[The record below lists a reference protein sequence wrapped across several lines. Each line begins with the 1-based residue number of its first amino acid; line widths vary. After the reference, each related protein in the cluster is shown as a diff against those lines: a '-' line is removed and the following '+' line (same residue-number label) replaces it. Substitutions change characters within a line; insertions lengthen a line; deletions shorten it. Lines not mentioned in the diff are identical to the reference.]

1 MKFLEGC
8 DVTIYTSADPQA
20 DFVTLPSMRSTHLR
34 AARPIADELSKGQK
48 LEHGAM
54 TDIFLEH
61 AIRES
66 YGIDKC
72 VLIPHWDRKPRI
84 AKMARHE
91 NAELF
96 ASS

>member
-1 MKFLEGC
+1 
-8 DVTIYTSADPQA
+8 
-20 DFVTLPSMRSTHLR
+20 MRSTHLR

-48 LEHGAM
+48 LEHGAV

-61 AIRES
+61 AIRGS

-84 AKMARHE
+84 ARMARHE

-96 ASS
+96 ASSQLMSARHLLASAVSLYSQYP